1 MLLFALV
8 IGVRLYSVQIVRGAD
23 YALQADRQYIRP
35 SQSLFNRGA
44 IYFTDKDGDTISA
57 AMVRR
62 GFTLA
67 INPAQIENPEA
78 VFEALNEFF
87 ALDREDFFKKA
98 QKADD
103 PYEMLVER
111 VDEETAES
119 IEDLGLVGVILHRNS
134 WRYYPGDALAAQT
147 IGFVSFAGDELRGQY
162 GLERFYDDKLK
173 RGEESL
179 YVNFFAEIF
188 GDLRNAARDEE
199 VIEGD
204 ITTSIEPSVQAF
216 LEQKLKEIQVEWQ
229 SDEVGGIIINP
240 HTGEFYALG
249 SYPSF
254 DLNNYGDVDD
264 VRLFG
269 NPLVENVYEMGSII
283 KPITMA
289 IGLDA
294 KAIKVTD
301 TYDDKGSV
309 TLDEATIRNFDGRGR
324 GVVPMQEILNQSL
337 NTGVVHIYTQV
348 GHDEFA
354 EYMKEFG
361 LGEETGIDLP
371 NEVAGLVANLDSPR
385 DIELA
390 TASFGQGIALT
401 PVSTVRSL
409 SALAN
414 GGRIVSPHIVTAY
427 TERVGSLGERTKK
440 VVPFEGRQVIEEET
454 SRQVTEMLVEVVD
467 EALLGGSVAL
477 PNYSI
482 AAKTGTAQIA
492 KEDSAGYYEDR
503 FLHSFFGYFPAYDP
517 EFLVFLY
524 HVYPKGARY
533 ASQTLTVPFMD
544 ITEFLLNYYNV
555 TPDRNLNNEEAN

>member
-1 MLLFALV
+1 MLLLALV

-44 IYFTDKDGDTISA
+44 IYFTDKEGDTISA

-67 INPAQIENPEA
+67 INPSQIESPEKI
-78 VFEALNEFF
+78 FEALNEFF
-87 ALDREDFFKKA
+87 ALDRDDFFKKA
-98 QKADD
+98 GKSDD
-103 PYEMLVER
+103 PYEVLVER
-111 VDEETAES
+111 VDEDTADTIS
-119 IEDLGLVGVILHRNS
+119 DLQLAGVILHRNN
-134 WRYYPGDALAAQT
+134 WRYYPGETLAAQT

-162 GLERFYDDKLK
+162 GLERFYDDKLR

-188 GDLRNAARDEE
+188 GDIRTAIRDDEI
-199 VIEGD
+199 IEGD
-204 ITTSIEPSVQAF
+204 ITTAIEPSVQSF
-216 LEQKLKEIQVEWQ
+216 LEQKLSEIHDEWQ
-229 SDEVGGIIINP
+229 SEEIGGIIINP

-249 SYPSF
+249 SFPSF
-254 DLNNYGDVDD
+254 DLNKYGGVADAH
-264 VRLFG
+264 LFA
-269 NPLVENVYEMGSII
+269 NPLVEKVYEMGSII
-283 KPITMA
+283 KPITVA

-294 KAIKVTD
+294 GAIAVDD
-301 TYDDKGSV
+301 TYNDLGSV
-309 TLDEATIRNFDGRGR
+309 TLDEATIRNYDGRGR

-337 NTGVVHIYTQV
+337 NTGVVYIYEQV
-348 GHDEFA
+348 GHDAFA
-354 EYMKEFG
+354 NYMKDFG

-371 NEVAGLVANLDSPR
+371 NEVAGLVSNLDSPR

-401 PVSTVRSL
+401 PVGTVRSL

-427 TERVGSLGERTKK
+427 TERVGGLGERTKK
-440 VVPFEGRQVIEEET
+440 IVPFEGRQVISEEA
-454 SRQVTEMLVEVVD
+454 SRQVTEMLVTVVD
-467 EALLGGSVAL
+467 DALMHGDVAL

-492 KEDSAGYYEDR
+492 KEDSAGYYEDK

-517 EFLVFLY
+517 KFLVFLY
-524 HVYPKGARY
+524 HVNPRGARY
-533 ASQTLTVPFMD
+533 ASETLTTPFMD
-544 ITEFLLNYYNV
+544 ITEFLLNYYNIP
-555 TPDRNLNNEEAN
+555 PDRGVESFDKR